1 MSKPR
6 IANSPT
12 VRLLDLK
19 SKPYFIVASVEVG
32 NTTTKCILT
41 ATNMEDG
48 KTGHVNKIVKMTRDV
63 RNPLP
68 GETVFG
74 RTLNGVE
81 LTRESVSELVRD
93 TLVEAVEKA
102 NLDIKTDLHFVVR
115 STGVVAGFDMP

>member
-1 MSKPR
+1 
-6 IANSPT
+6 
-12 VRLLDLK
+12 
-19 SKPYFIVASVEVG
+19 
-32 NTTTKCILT
+32 
-41 ATNMEDG
+41 MEDG

-102 NLDIKTDLHFVVR
+102 NLDICSLNR
-115 STGVVAGFDMP
+115 SGCRF